1 MKRKSSNR
9 DGTGF
14 LALPHVVMD
23 SPAFVALSDP
33 ASRLL
38 MDLCRQLRKDNNGR
52 LVASMAALRSR
63 GWTSNDK
70 LTRARRELEEAGL
83 IWQTRLGMRPNRA
96 AWFAVTWL
104 SLDWSPEMDVKQ
116 TSFPRGR
123 YLQRTSEKT
132 QALHRQTV
140 QEAPK

>member
-23 SPAFVALSDP
+23 SPAFLSLSAP

-38 MDLCRQLRKDNNGR
+38 LDLCRQLRKDNNGR
-52 LVASMAALRSR
+52 LIASMAAMKPR
-63 GWTSNDK
+63 GWSSNDT
-70 LTRARRELEEAGL
+70 LTRARRELEDAGL
-83 IWQTRLGMRPNRA
+83 IWQTRQGMRPNRA

-104 SLDWSPEMDVKQ
+104 SIDWSPEMDVKQ
-116 TSFPRGR
+116 FAFPRGLYIER
-123 YLQRTSEKT
+123 KPEKT
-132 QALHRQTV
+132 QALHRETV
-140 QEAPK
+140 